1 MMNKKYS
8 ISVILPAY
16 NEEGN
21 IRKVIEES
29 SDFLLAHDI
38 FRNYEIVVINDGS
51 KDRTADILRE
61 LTDKISYLKIITHCK
76 NLGYGKAL
84 ISGAKIAQYPLIF
97 FMDADGQFDI
107 KEMKSMLYYLED
119 FDIVAG
125 YRYKRKDVFYRVI
138 LGKVYGWLVFLLFG
152 LRLRDVNC
160 GFKLFKKGVLETS
173 NINSKAGAF
182 YTEILIRAK
191 NRGCR
196 IKEIPVEH
204 FPRLNGK
211 QTGGSLKIIFKA
223 AIDLIRLKYMKLSRC
238 LQ

>member
-1 MMNKKYS
+1 MNKKYS
-8 ISVILPAY
+8 ISIILPVY

-21 IRKVIEES
+21 IEKVIEETAS
-29 SDFLLAHDI
+29 FLQAQKI
-38 FRNYEIVVINDGS
+38 FKDYEIIAVDDGS
-51 KDRTADILRE
+51 RDKTADILRG
-61 LTDKISYLKIITHCK
+61 LTDKVSYLNVVTHCK

-84 ISGAKIAQYPLIF
+84 ISGVKVAQHPLIF
-97 FMDADGQFDI
+97 FMDADGQFNI
-107 KEMKSMLYYLED
+107 KEMKSMLYYLEE

-138 LGKVYGWLVFLLFG
+138 LGKLYSWLVFLLFG

-160 GFKLFKKGVLETS
+160 GFKLFKRRVLVTR

-191 NRGCR
+191 DKGYR

-211 QTGGSLKIIFKA
+211 QTGGSLKVIFKA
-223 AIDLIRLKYMKLSRC
+223 TIDLIGLKYIRLSRR